1 MLDMK
6 SSDTFN
12 LDIHGLSVNYEDRA
26 VFKALDLQVGSDELL
41 CLLGPSGCGKS
52 TLLRA
57 IAGFQPIAS
66 GEVKLRDRVLVNDKV
81 SVPAEQRH
89 IGMMFQDIALFPHL
103 NVVENLEFGLFNLSS
118 TERSHRVNELIRRV
132 GLSGLEQRYPH
143 QLSGGQQQR
152 VALARAIAPKPSI
165 VLLDEPFSGLD
176 ASLREELVPEIA
188 QLLKREGIGAIL
200 VTHDQ
205 TEAFSFADKIAVMHK
220 GSLVQVASPYEI
232 YHQPKTKFVAK
243 FTGGG
248 SLIELDKSN
257 AMHAKLVSG
266 VISTAQFE
274 TASTLFI
281 RPEEILINPDSE
293 VKGVITQ
300 RRFQGSHTLYEIQ
313 LDDGQSILSLSLENQ
328 HLSLEDSVGLVYN
341 SNSPALFEE

>member
-1 MLDMK
+1 MK
-6 SSDTFN
+6 SSESFN
-12 LDIHGLSVNYEDRA
+12 LDIHGLSVDYDDRA

-66 GEVKLRDRVLVNDKV
+66 GEIKLRDRVLVNEKV

-220 GSLVQVASPYEI
+220 GALVQVASPYEI

-248 SLIELDKSN
+248 SLLELDKSN

-328 HLSLEDSVGLVYN
+328 HLSLEDSAGLVYK
-341 SNSPALFEE
+341 SNSPALFED

>member
-1 MLDMK
+1 MI
-6 SSDTFN
+6 SSKNFS
-12 LDIHGLSVNYEDRA
+12 LDIHGLSVHYDDRA
-26 VFKALDLQVGSDELL
+26 VFESLDLQVGSDELL

-57 IAGFQPIAS
+57 IAGFQPIAT
-66 GEVKLRDRVLVNDKV
+66 GEIKLRDRVLVNEKV
-81 SVPAEQRH
+81 SIPAEQRH

-103 NVVENLEFGLFNLSS
+103 NVVENLEFGLFNLSAS
-118 TERSHRVNELIRRV
+118 DRSQRVNELIRRV

-165 VLLDEPFSGLD
+165 LLLDEPFSGLD

-220 GSLVQVASPYEI
+220 GTLVQVAAPYEI

-248 SLIELDKSN
+248 SLLELDKSN

-281 RPEEILINPDSE
+281 RPEEIVIDSESE
-293 VKGVITQ
+293 VKGVISQ
-300 RRFQGSHTLYEIQ
+300 R
-313 LDDGQSILSLSLENQ
+313 
-328 HLSLEDSVGLVYN
+328 
-341 SNSPALFEE
+341 

>member
-1 MLDMK
+1 MK
-6 SSDTFN
+6 SSESFN
-12 LDIHGLSVNYEDRA
+12 LDIHGLSVDYDDRA

-66 GEVKLRDRVLVNDKV
+66 GEIKLRDRVLVNEKV

-103 NVVENLEFGLFNLSS
+103 NVVENLEFGLFNLSA
-118 TERSHRVNELIRRV
+118 TERSQRVNELIKRV

-165 VLLDEPFSGLD
+165 LLLDEPFSGLD

-220 GSLVQVASPYEI
+220 GALVQVASPYEI

-248 SLIELDKSN
+248 SLLELDKSN

-328 HLSLEDSVGLVYN
+328 HLSLEDSAGLVYK
-341 SNSPALFEE
+341 SNSPALFED

>member
-1 MLDMK
+1 MK
-6 SSDTFN
+6 SSESFN
-12 LDIHGLSVNYEDRA
+12 LDIHGLSVDYDDRA

-66 GEVKLRDRVLVNDKV
+66 GEIKLRDRVLVNEKV

-103 NVVENLEFGLFNLSS
+103 NVVENLEFGLFNLSTS
-118 TERSHRVNELIRRV
+118 ERSHRVNELIKRV

-165 VLLDEPFSGLD
+165 LLLDEPFSGLD

-220 GSLVQVASPYEI
+220 GALVQVASPYEI

-248 SLIELDKSN
+248 SLLELDKSN

-266 VISTAQFE
+266 VISTSQFE
-274 TASTLFI
+274 TSSTLFI
-281 RPEEILINPDSE
+281 RPEEIVIDSESE

-313 LDDGQSILSLSLENQ
+313 LDDEQTLLSLSLDCPN
-328 HLSLEDSVGLVYN
+328 LAVSDTVGVRYK
-341 SNSPALFEE
+341 SACPVLFN

>member
-1 MLDMK
+1 MK
-6 SSDTFN
+6 SSESFN
-12 LDIHGLSVNYEDRA
+12 LDIHGLSVDYDDRA

-66 GEVKLRDRVLVNDKV
+66 GEIKLRDRVLVNEKV

-103 NVVENLEFGLFNLSS
+103 NVVENLEFGLFNLSTS
-118 TERSHRVNELIRRV
+118 ERSHRVNELIKRV

-165 VLLDEPFSGLD
+165 LLLDEPFSGLD

-220 GSLVQVASPYEI
+220 GALVQVASPYEI

-248 SLIELDKSN
+248 SLIELDKTN
-257 AMHAKLVSG
+257 AMHANLVSG

-274 TASTLFI
+274 TTSTLFI
-281 RPEEILINPDSE
+281 RPEEIVIDSDSE

-313 LDDGQSILSLSLENQ
+313 LDDEQTLLSLSLDCPN
-328 HLSLEDSVGLVYN
+328 LAVSDTVGVRYQ
-341 SNSPALFEE
+341 SAYTVLFN

>member
-1 MLDMK
+1 MK
-6 SSDTFN
+6 SSESFN
-12 LDIHGLSVNYEDRA
+12 LDIHGLSVDYDDRA

-66 GEVKLRDRVLVNDKV
+66 GEIKLRDRVLVNEKV

-220 GSLVQVASPYEI
+220 GALVQVASPYEI

-248 SLIELDKSN
+248 SLLELDKSN

-341 SNSPALFEE
+341 SNSPALFED

>member
-1 MLDMK
+1 MK

-103 NVVENLEFGLFNLSS
+103 NVVENLEFGLFNLSAS
-118 TERSHRVNELIRRV
+118 DRSQRVNELIKRV

-165 VLLDEPFSGLD
+165 LLLDEPFSGLD

-220 GSLVQVASPYEI
+220 GALVQVAAPYEI

-248 SLIELDKSN
+248 SLLELDKSN

-313 LDDGQSILSLSLENQ
+313 LDDEQRLLSLSLDCPN
-328 HLSLEDSVGLVYN
+328 LAVTDTVGVRYK
-341 SNSPALFEE
+341 SAYPVLFN

>member
-1 MLDMK
+1 MI
-6 SSDTFN
+6 SSKNFS
-12 LDIHGLSVNYEDRA
+12 LDIHGLSVHYGDRA
-26 VFKALDLQVGSDELL
+26 VFESLDLQVGSDELL

-57 IAGFQPIAS
+57 IAGFQPIES
-66 GEVKLRDRVLVNDKV
+66 GEIKLRDRVLVNEKV
-81 SVPAEQRH
+81 SIPAEQRH

-103 NVVENLEFGLFNLSS
+103 NVVENLEFGLFNLSAS
-118 TERSHRVNELIRRV
+118 DRSQRVNELIRRV
-132 GLSGLEQRYPH
+132 GLNGLEQRYPH

-152 VALARAIAPKPSI
+152 VALSRAIAPKPSI
-165 VLLDEPFSGLD
+165 LLLDEPFSGLD

-220 GSLVQVASPYEI
+220 GALVQVASPYEI

-248 SLIELDKSN
+248 SLLELDKSN
-257 AMHAKLVSG
+257 AIHAELVTG
-266 VISTAQFE
+266 VISTTEFE

-281 RPEEILINPDSE
+281 RPEEIVIDSESE
-293 VKGVITQ
+293 VKGVISQ

-313 LDDGQSILSLSLENQ
+313 LDDGQRLLSLSLENQ
-328 HLSLEDSVGLVYN
+328 HLSLQDSVGLVYK
-341 SNSPALFEE
+341 SNSPVLFED

>member
-1 MLDMK
+1 MK
-6 SSDTFN
+6 SSESFN
-12 LDIHGLSVNYEDRA
+12 LDIHGLSVDYDDRA

-66 GEVKLRDRVLVNDKV
+66 GEIKLRDRVLVNEKV

-103 NVVENLEFGLFNLSS
+103 NVVENLEFGLFNLSTS
-118 TERSHRVNELIRRV
+118 ERSHRVNELIKRV

-165 VLLDEPFSGLD
+165 LLLDEPFSGLD

-220 GSLVQVASPYEI
+220 GALVQVASPYEI

-248 SLIELDKSN
+248 SLLELDKSN

-328 HLSLEDSVGLVYN
+328 HLSLEDSAGLVYK
-341 SNSPALFEE
+341 SNSPALFED